1 MTPPLPLRL
10 ILASQSRRRRELA
23 ISAGWDVAIIPPPEQ
38 AEASALPHQPGETV
52 RDFVTRLAH
61 IKASAVAKHL
71 PLPEARAILAC
82 DTVGEI
88 EGSILGK
95 PNDVDDARRMIEAL
109 SGKKHLVFT
118 GVSIWFPEVLLKNN
132 TDEGQRR
139 YTTTE
144 GCVSSEVF
152 MESLNK
158 KEIDSYLATNEWRG
172 KAGACGFQ
180 DGLLPLRLLEGTA
193 NNVVGLPVEFIEQ
206 LIHQHIKLRKT
217 KTPRV
222 PKRSPRGS

>member
-23 ISAGWDVAIIPPPEQ
+23 ISAGWDISIIPPPEQ

-61 IKASAVAKHL
+61 TKASAVAKHL
-71 PLPEARAILAC
+71 PLPEDRVILAC

-95 PNDVDDARRMIEAL
+95 PSDVHDARRMIEAL

-118 GVSIWFPEVLLKNN
+118 GVSVWFPEALSKNN
-132 TDEGQRR
+132 IVEGQRR
-139 YTTTE
+139 YTTIE
-144 GCVSSEVF
+144 GCASSEVF
-152 MESLNK
+152 MDSLNK
-158 KEIDSYLATNEWRG
+158 KEIDLYMATNEWCG

-180 DGLLPLRLLEGTA
+180 DGLLPLHLLKGTA

-206 LIHQHIKLRKT
+206 LIQQHIEA
-217 KTPRV
+217 P
-222 PKRSPRGS
+222 